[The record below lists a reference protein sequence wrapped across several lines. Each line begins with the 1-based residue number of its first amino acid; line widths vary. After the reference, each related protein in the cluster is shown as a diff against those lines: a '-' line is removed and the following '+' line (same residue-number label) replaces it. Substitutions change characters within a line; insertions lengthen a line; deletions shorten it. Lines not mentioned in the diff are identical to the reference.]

1 MNDEFSAC
9 REGPGRIVTLAPT
22 AERLM
27 ESSDESV
34 LIARAKAG
42 EIAAF
47 EQALSPHLPML
58 GAYSRAICG
67 DFHRAQ
73 DVVQETAL
81 IAWRN
86 LQHLFPQVD
95 FGSWLKGIARRQALA
110 ARREGG
116 RLLPAIEAALEDAY
130 EDPSRTPES
139 IADALRSCV
148 DKLEKHARGLVT
160 GHYFDGKP
168 LAALAE
174 EFGMNVNTIKTV
186 LHRARQ
192 VLQICV
198 GRAR

>member
-1 MNDEFSAC
+1 VEIEAAAC
-9 REGPGRIVTLAPT
+9 RNGSGRVVSRTT
-22 AERLM
+22 TERLLDTP
-27 ESSDESV
+27 DESA

-42 EIAAF
+42 DIVAF

-95 FGSWLKGIARRQALA
+95 FASWLKGIARRQALA
-110 ARREGG
+110 ARRAGE
-116 RLLPAIEAALEDAY
+116 RLRPALEAELEGAY
-130 EDPSRTPES
+130 EDPSPTPGTVADTLRTCIE
-139 IADALRSCV
+139 
-148 DKLEKHARGLVT
+148 KLETHARGLVT

-168 LAALAE
+168 VAALAA
-174 EFGMNVNTIKTV
+174 EFGMNVNTVKTV
-186 LHRARQ
+186 LHRARHL
-192 VLQICV
+192 LQICV